1 MIRNFFRTVMRRS
14 AKAPTGKLRVV
25 PGAQHGLHADAISA
39 CALRVTKTL
48 QEAGFRAYI
57 VGGAVR
63 DLLVGN
69 EPKDFDVATNAT
81 PDQVR
86 RLIRRSR
93 AIGRRFQIVH
103 VMCHDEVVEV
113 TTFRGPGR
121 EDAQQQTDEHGRL
134 TRDNVFGTIEED
146 AARRDF
152 TVNALYYDPVKNEVL
167 DYFDGVAD
175 IHAKRLTMIGD
186 PATRY
191 REDPV
196 RMLRAVRFSAK
207 LGLDLDQATRAPIR
221 DLADL
226 LLNVP
231 ESRLFDEI
239 LKLLLS
245 GHAHACVARLRT
257 EGLHHDLLPLLD
269 LILDQPQ
276 GERFIHQSLENT
288 DTRVRDGKPVS
299 TGFLFASLLWHPVL
313 DEWKRRQAAG
323 EKLMPALFES
333 MSAILETQ
341 RKKLAIPRRYDAV
354 MKEIWALQPR
364 FEQRSGQRPFR
375 LLEHPR
381 FRAAYDFMLL
391 RADSGEL
398 DEAIADWWTDFQKV
412 GPEEREAMLV
422 PEEKPK
428 RGRGRRRRP

>member
-1 MIRNFFRTVMRRS
+1 MIRNFIKTVLRRGV
-14 AKAPTGKLRVV
+14 KPPTGKLRVV
-25 PGAQHGLHADAISA
+25 PGSQQGLHSGMISA

-63 DLLVGN
+63 DLLAGD

-134 TRDNVFGTIEED
+134 TRDNVFGTLEED

-167 DYFDGVAD
+167 DYFNGVAD

-207 LGLDLDQATRAPIR
+207 LGLNLDRATQAPIK

-245 GHAHACVARLRT
+245 GHAHACVARLRS

-276 GERFIHQSLENT
+276 SERFIHQSLENT
-288 DTRVRDGKPVS
+288 DRRVLEGKPVS

-313 DEWKRRQAAG
+313 DEWNRRKAAG
-323 EKLMPALFES
+323 EKPVPALFES
-333 MSAILETQ
+333 MSTILETQ

-364 FEQRSGQRPFR
+364 FEQRFGQRPFR

-398 DEAIADWWTDFQKV
+398 DEAIADWWTDFQQV

-428 RGRGRRRRP
+428 RGGARRTRP